1 LRVHDTRIDSRIEEL
16 IAKHEG
22 TRDWEQ
28 NKKGHVKK
36 VILIAFKTS
45 KD

>member
-1 LRVHDTRIDSRIEEL
+1 LRVYGMRIDSRIEEH

-28 NKKGHVKK
+28 NKKGHVKQ
-36 VILIAFKTS
+36 VIFIAFKTS
-45 KD
+45 RD